1 MKMKKWS
8 KVIFTVSFL
17 LLMMPNTTAAY
28 ANIEDTKDTDEIIE
42 NMTEISQLLNSSLS
56 SLIDSE
62 RLMWDSGVNPKFIW
76 NPNGSLLAI
85 EACPGIR
92 SKSLENSRWD
102 PKEVFTALYM
112 LKGDGTELFKI
123 ASAENSIY
131 TIENNNATTIFD
143 SSWDHEGKRLIF
155 GKKIGPLGGSSA
167 EKIAGLYLYDLK
179 ENRIRSV
186 IPQIKNQNSFA
197 LSPDGNSIAYDG
209 VEEST
214 QNVYVVNLMN
224 QFEIKRIPVSG
235 AELPIWISGCIW
247 SPDGNKLLYIKYAGG
262 AGTELWTVNKDGSN
276 PAVISGQ
283 SGRYSSINSPSWS
296 PDGKK
301 ILFRENNNQQ
311 SGIYIAD
318 GDGSGKIQLTSG
330 NEVLSGWN
338 SDGSKIYYTSLYIT
352 RECEQYKLYTA
363 DADGSNTKLLTEEVK
378 FSDVGLISGD
388 RIVYLSGADS
398 SLLKRLKVVNL
409 DGSGKVTLGNNVK
422 KYIWN
427 EAVGKIAY
435 STGMKDGR
443 SVYLANPDGTEKK
456 QITIHQYND
465 LMSWSPDGSK
475 LIIASYSDEPWNKP
489 EESGIYIVK
498 LAGYDIAE
506 FNEIDNIFTKNPD
519 GKKEPII
526 EVTTS
531 KPASS
536 ESTPQT
542 SGFTGVLTTI
552 IITVLIFYKFKG
564 RRMS

>member
-1 MKMKKWS
+1 MKNWS
-8 KVIFTVSFL
+8 KVIFTVSLL

-28 ANIEDTKDTDEIIE
+28 ANIENTKDTDEIIE
-42 NMTEISQLLNSSLS
+42 NKTEISQLIVSSLS
-56 SLIDSE
+56 DLIDSE
-62 RLMWDSGVNPKFIW
+62 RLEWDSDVNPKFKFIW
-76 NPNGSLLAI
+76 NPNGSLLAV

-92 SKSLENSRWD
+92 SKSLENSRWG
-102 PKEVFTALYM
+102 PKEAFTALYM

-131 TIENNNATTIFD
+131 TIENNNATLIIST
-143 SSWDHEGKRLIF
+143 SWSPDGKKLIF
-155 GKKIGPLGGSSA
+155 RKWFGPLDGLST
-167 EKIAGLYLYDLK
+167 EKNTGLYLYDL
-179 ENRIRSV
+179 ENNVIRS
-186 IPQIKNQNSFA
+186 ITPQIQNLKSFA

-214 QNVYVVNLMN
+214 QNVYVVDLVN
-224 QFEIKRIPVSG
+224 QFEIKKIPVSG
-235 AELPIWISGCIW
+235 AEFPIWLHGIW
-247 SPDGNKLLYIKYAGG
+247 SPDGNKLLFIKYAGG
-262 AGTELWTVNKDGSN
+262 AGSELWTVNKDGSN

-283 SGRYSSINSPSWS
+283 SGSYSSIKSPSWS

-311 SGIYIAD
+311 SGLYIAD
-318 GDGSGKIQLTSG
+318 ADGSGKIQLTSG

-352 RECEQYKLYTA
+352 REGEQYKLYTA
-363 DADGSNTKLLTEEVK
+363 DADGSNTKLLAEEVK

-398 SLLKRLKVVNL
+398 GVLKRLKVVNL

-435 STGMKDGR
+435 SAGMKDGR
-443 SVYLANPDGTEKK
+443 SVYLANPDGTEKN

-465 LMSWSPDGSK
+465 LMSWSPDGSR
-475 LIIASYSDEPWNKP
+475 LIIASYSDEPWNEP
-489 EESGIYIVK
+489 EESGIYIVT

-519 GKKEPII
+519 GKKEPIT

-531 KPASS
+531 KPVSS

-552 IITVLIFYKFKG
+552 IITVLIFYKFKD

>member
-1 MKMKKWS
+1 MKNWL
-8 KVIFTVSFL
+8 IILFTASLL
-17 LLMMPNTTAAY
+17 LLMMPNTTAEY
-28 ANIEDTKDTDEIIE
+28 ANIENTKDTDEIIE
-42 NMTEISQLLNSSLS
+42 NMTEISQLIVSSLS
-56 SLIDSE
+56 DLIDSE
-62 RLMWDSGVNPKFIW
+62 RLEWDSDVNPKFKFIW
-76 NPNGSLLAI
+76 NPNGSLLAV
-85 EACPGIR
+85 EANPGIR
-92 SKSLENSRWD
+92 SKSLENS
-102 PKEVFTALYM
+102 KEAFTAVYIM
-112 LKGDGTELFKI
+112 KGDGTELLKI
-123 ASAENSIY
+123 ASAENSVY
-131 TIENNNATTIFD
+131 TIENNNATIIFD
-143 SSWDHEGKRLIF
+143 SSWNHEGKRLIF
-155 GKKIGPLGGSSA
+155 GKKIGPLGGSST

-214 QNVYVVNLMN
+214 QNVYVVDLVN
-224 QFEIKRIPVSG
+224 QFEIKKIPVSG
-235 AELPIWISGCIW
+235 AELPIWISGRIW
-247 SPDGNKLLYIKYAGG
+247 SPDGNKLLFIKYAGG
-262 AGTELWTVNKDGSN
+262 AGSELWTVNKDGSN

-283 SGRYSSINSPSWS
+283 SGSYSSIKSPSWS

-311 SGIYIAD
+311 SGLYIAD
-318 GDGSGKIQLTSG
+318 VDGSGKIQLTSG

-352 RECEQYKLYTA
+352 REGEEHKLYTA
-363 DADGSNTKLLTEEVK
+363 DADGSNTKLLAEEVK

-388 RIVYLSGADS
+388 RIVYLSGAGTS
-398 SLLKRLKVVNL
+398 VLKRLKVVNL

-435 STGMKDGR
+435 SAGTKDGR
-443 SVYLANPDGTEKK
+443 SVYLANPDGTEKN

-465 LMSWSPDGSK
+465 LMSWSPDGSR
-475 LIIASYSDEPWNKP
+475 LIIASYSDEPWYEP
-489 EESGIYIVK
+489 EESGIYIVT

-519 GKKEPII
+519 GKKEPIT

-531 KPASS
+531 KPVAS

-542 SGFTGVLTTI
+542 PGFTGVLTTI
-552 IITVLIFYKFKG
+552 IITVLIFYKFKD

>member
-1 MKMKKWS
+1 MKNWL
-8 KVIFTVSFL
+8 IILFTASLL
-17 LLMMPNTTAAY
+17 LLMMPNTTAEY
-28 ANIEDTKDTDEIIE
+28 ANIENTKDTDEIIE
-42 NMTEISQLLNSSLS
+42 NKTEISQLIVSSLS
-56 SLIDSE
+56 DLIDSE
-62 RLMWDSGVNPKFIW
+62 RLEWDSDVNPKFKFIW
-76 NPNGSLLAI
+76 NPNGSLLAV
-85 EACPGIR
+85 EANPGIR
-92 SKSLENSRWD
+92 SKSLENS
-102 PKEVFTALYM
+102 KEAFTAVYIM
-112 LKGDGTELFKI
+112 KGDGTELLKI
-123 ASAENSIY
+123 ASAENSVY
-131 TIENNNATTIFD
+131 TIENNNATIIFD
-143 SSWDHEGKRLIF
+143 SSWNHEGKRLIF
-155 GKKIGPLGGSSA
+155 GKKIGPLGGLST

-214 QNVYVVNLMN
+214 QNVYVVDLVN
-224 QFEIKRIPVSG
+224 QFEIKKIPVSG
-235 AELPIWISGCIW
+235 AELPIWISGRIW
-247 SPDGNKLLYIKYAGG
+247 SPDGNKLLFIKYAGG
-262 AGTELWTVNKDGSN
+262 AGSELWTVNKDGSN

-283 SGRYSSINSPSWS
+283 SGSYSSIKSPSWS

-311 SGIYIAD
+311 SGLYIAD
-318 GDGSGKIQLTSG
+318 VDGSGKIQLTSG

-352 RECEQYKLYTA
+352 REGEEHKLYTA
-363 DADGSNTKLLTEEVK
+363 DADGSNTKLLAEEVK
-378 FSDVGLISGD
+378 FSDAGLISGD
-388 RIVYLSGADS
+388 RIAYLSGAGTS
-398 SLLKRLKVVNL
+398 VLKRLKVVNL

-435 STGMKDGR
+435 SAGMKDGR
-443 SVYLANPDGTEKK
+443 SVYLANPDGTEKN

-465 LMSWSPDGSK
+465 LMSWSPDGSR

-519 GKKEPII
+519 GKKEPIT

-531 KPASS
+531 KPVSS

-542 SGFTGVLTTI
+542 PGFTGVLTTI
-552 IITVLIFYKFKG
+552 IITVLIFYKFKD